1 MAVLLAAIVHDVDHP
16 GRNNKFLINSSHDLA
31 IMYNDES
38 VLENHHLAVA
48 FKLMQEKFCDFLCNL
63 EKSQMKVL
71 RKIMIDTVLAT
82 DMDKHFQHLG
92 ELKTMVETMKVSNN
106 GILLVDKYSDRSEVS
121 IIYIYIFLSIY
132 LYNNYII
139 ILSIYLIYL

>member
-1 MAVLLAAIVHDVDHP
+1 
-16 GRNNKFLINSSHDLA
+16 
-31 IMYNDES
+31 MYNDES

-121 IIYIYIFLSIY
+121 IIYIFLSIY